1 MNERE
6 GAMKMWQ
13 QLARLRDD
21 RSGNFGIM
29 TAILLPVL
37 LGVGGVALD
46 LTNMMMSKTQL
57 QEAADSASLAAATA
71 LANGEAAN
79 EAAAEALA
87 KQFFL
92 GQMGNYMGEAAASA
106 LATSTDVDVNT
117 TTSTAG
123 KKFTVSVGT
132 SYNLALTPLMG
143 VLGYQTMDIAA
154 SSVSTSGIDE
164 TKRALTMALVLDES
178 GSMAEPVGEC
188 VRSFWGICL
197 EYDPPGVTKMAALKA
212 AAKAMFDA
220 LDNADPNK
228 KLVRTAVYTYDQKM
242 VSYSAAAWGTTAAR
256 KEVLKIKDDDRGTT
270 NATEPLEKATDDIK
284 PNTAGT
290 DRESTEHRKKDNTEI
305 DRFLVFMT
313 DGQMTDEQGRWSSR
327 IDKEVRLKCDE
338 AKAAEIH
345 IYSVALKTPD
355 NGKKL
360 LNYCASSTADYYEVE
375 TMDKLVEAFQ
385 AIANSATKAKT
396 RLTN

>member
-1 MNERE
+1 
-6 GAMKMWQ
+6 MKTCHQ
-13 QLARLRDD
+13 ISRLLND
-21 RSGNFGIM
+21 RSGNFGMM

-37 LGVGGVALD
+37 LGAGGLALD

-57 QEAADSASLAAATA
+57 QEASDSAALAAATA
-71 LANGEAAN
+71 LASGEATS
-79 EAAAEALA
+79 EAQA
-87 KQFFL
+87 KAIAKEFFL
-92 GQMGNYMGEAAASA
+92 GQMGNYMGEDAASA
-106 LATSTDVDVNT
+106 LAESTDVDINT
-117 TTSTAG
+117 TTSSAG
-123 KKFTVSVGT
+123 KKFAVSVGS
-132 SYNLALTPLMG
+132 SYQLPLTPLMG
-143 VLGYQTMDIAA
+143 VLGYQTMAIAA

-164 TKRALTMALVLDES
+164 TRRALTMALVLDES

-197 EYDPPGVTKMAALKA
+197 EYDSPGVTKMAALKA

-242 VSYSAAAWGTTAAR
+242 VSHSAAAWGTTDAR
-256 KEVLKIKDDDRGTT
+256 KEVLKIKDDDKGTT
-270 NATEPLEKATDDIK
+270 NATEALDEATDDIK

-290 DRESTEHRKKDNTEI
+290 DRESTEHRKKTNTEI

-338 AKAAEIH
+338 AKAAKIH

-360 LNYCASSTADYYEVE
+360 LSYCASSSSDYYEVE

-385 AIANSATKAKT
+385 AIANSATKADT